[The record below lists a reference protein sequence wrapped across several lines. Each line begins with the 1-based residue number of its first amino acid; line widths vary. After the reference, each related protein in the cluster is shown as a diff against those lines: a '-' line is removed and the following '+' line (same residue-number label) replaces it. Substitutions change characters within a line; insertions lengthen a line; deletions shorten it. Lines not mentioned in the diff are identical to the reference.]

1 MNSSRIVGTTVV
13 RLVRDDITRQDT
25 DAIVNAANST
35 LMGGGGVDGAIHRAG
50 GPTILQECRAIRSR
64 QGDLP
69 PGGAVLT
76 TGGELNAR
84 YVIHTVGPVW
94 QGGNSREEEILGSA
108 YRNCLEIADRHHLA
122 TIAFPAISTGVYGF
136 PKERAAR
143 IAFETIER
151 FVLKHPAIREIRL
164 VVFSEEDER
173 VYAPLFQNT
182 MTADR

>member
-1 MNSSRIVGTTVV
+1 MNSSRTVGTTIV
-13 RLVRDDITRQDT
+13 RLIRDDITHQDT

-50 GPTILQECRAIRSR
+50 GPTIMEECRTIRSK

-69 PGGAVLT
+69 PGEAVLT
-76 TGGELNAR
+76 TGGKLKAP

-108 YRNCLEIADRHHLA
+108 YRNCLEIANRHHLA
-122 TIAFPAISTGVYGF
+122 TIAFPSISTGVFGF
-136 PKERAAR
+136 PKARAAR

-151 FVLKHPAIREIRL
+151 FVLKHPAIREVRL
-164 VVFSEEDER
+164 VVFTEEDEGA
-173 VYAPLFQNT
+173 YAPLFQT
-182 MTADR
+182 DTAAGR

>member
-1 MNSSRIVGTTVV
+1 MNSSRTVGTTIV
-13 RLVRDDITRQDT
+13 RLIRDDITRQDT

-50 GPTILQECRAIRSR
+50 GPTIMEECRTIRSK

-69 PGGAVLT
+69 PGEAVLT
-76 TGGELNAR
+76 AGGKLKAP

-108 YRNCLEIADRHHLA
+108 YRNCLEIANRHHLA
-122 TIAFPAISTGVYGF
+122 TIAFPSISTGVFGF
-136 PKERAAR
+136 PKARAAR

-151 FVLKHPAIREIRL
+151 FVLKHPAIREVRL
-164 VVFSEEDER
+164 VVFTEEDEGA
-173 VYAPLFQNT
+173 YAPLFQT
-182 MTADR
+182 DTAAGR